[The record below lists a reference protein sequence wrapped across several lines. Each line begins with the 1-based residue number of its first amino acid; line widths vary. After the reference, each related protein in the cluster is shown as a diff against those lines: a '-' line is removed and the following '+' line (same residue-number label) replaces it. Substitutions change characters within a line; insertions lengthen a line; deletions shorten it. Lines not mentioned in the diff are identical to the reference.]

1 MLKFNVDYEAAVTI
15 CYKSFKIWNLL
26 FAGSQ
31 RSFYKGVDMSAQIP
45 AFTLKAKTKKILS

>member
-45 AFTLKAKTKKILS
+45 AFTLKAKTKKTLS